1 MSGVQVGVRIRP
13 FLPKIDGEDKLC
25 IEMTDTQT
33 IITDILDTQEEKKF
47 TFDYSFWSHD
57 GFNTLPNG
65 YTEPVPGTGYKDQK
79 YVFEKIGISVLDN
92 AWQGFHTCLFAYGQT
107 GSGKSH
113 SMIGYGENKGIV
125 PLACDEIF
133 RRIDANTDPD
143 ETFQVVASMCEIYN
157 EKVQDLMVEV
167 KKRPNEGL
175 KVRESKT
182 LGVYVDGLSKH
193 ACSSYSDIDKVMSIG
208 ESHRSKGATLMNSES
223 SRAHTVIMIEFRQ
236 VTKF

>member
-1 MSGVQVGVRIRP
+1 
-13 FLPKIDGEDKLC
+13 
-25 IEMTDTQT
+25 
-33 IITDILDTQEEKKF
+33 
-47 TFDYSFWSHD
+47 
-57 GFNTLPNG
+57 
-65 YTEPVPGTGYKDQK
+65 
-79 YVFEKIGISVLDN
+79 
-92 AWQGFHTCLFAYGQT
+92 
-107 GSGKSH
+107 
-113 SMIGYGENKGIV
+113 MIGYGENKGIV